1 MVIMRKASLLALP
14 LLSLLAIACG
24 GQVDGTKTSSNDDPN
39 THDPKH
45 QNPQTHLPT
54 GTIAGSFDLTFTKV
68 AATPSFA
75 GSYPPQVTPPSSGAN
90 ARIDIETDSSDGAR
104 VTPRWGSSADLGLV
118 KSSTSVTL
126 SDKSDDSDQRIVF
139 SGYSNGYST
148 SDRISKITF
157 GRTADG
163 GFDGTFTAVGTED
176 TFAGDVVYEADLA
189 LTGTLGLDVTAPEVK
204 VSTMPSYGVLPW
216 DPVRVKLAEPSKGD
230 AASQI
235 HLSPGGSIDG
245 IMTPDAYAPL
255 TILAIL
261 GGWGIPKATV
271 SNDAFA
277 DLAGNTAKLTR
288 ATVSYVDVGTAQA
301 SFTFD
306 GAIGGAM
313 YGTSTTMIT
322 TLSDAT
328 CESGGCLEVGTISR
342 AKCDTP
348 DMGFAGI
355 LTTTT
360 GGTLHLRYRIL
371 VGVDTSTGGPSATVV
386 PESNAFTVEAATP
399 GVLPQ
404 TKPVGF
410 APTDLRAIPSTLG
423 MTQATDW
430 TTLDVPIAA
439 SASAQ
444 AGFAIKFGSSCGG
457 GPIWNSNQLIVL
469 VDSVTID

>member
-1 MVIMRKASLLALP
+1 MRNASFVALP
-14 LLSLLAIACG
+14 LLSLLAVACG
-24 GQVDGTKTSSNDDPN
+24 GQVDGSKVSSNDDPN
-39 THDPKH
+39 TKDPNH

-68 AATPSFA
+68 VATPSSA
-75 GSYPPQVTPPSSGAN
+75 RGSYPQLTPPSSGAN
-90 ARIDIETDSSDGAR
+90 ARLDIETDSSDGAR
-104 VTPRWGSSADLGLV
+104 VTPRWGSSSGLGLV
-118 KSSTSVTL
+118 KGSTSVTL
-126 SDKSDDSDQRIVF
+126 TDDIDEQITF

-148 SDRISKITF
+148 TDRISKITF

-163 GFDGTFTAVGTED
+163 GFDGTFTAIGTED

-204 VSTMPSYGVLPW
+204 VSPMPSYGVLPW
-216 DPVRVKLAEPSKGD
+216 DPVRVQLAEPSKGD

-245 IMTPDAYAPL
+245 IMTPDTYAPL
-255 TILAIL
+255 TIQAIL

-271 SNDAFA
+271 SNDAFV
-277 DLAGNTAKLTR
+277 DLAGNTAKLTS
-288 ATVSYVDVGTAQA
+288 ASVSYLDVGAAQA

-306 GAIGGAM
+306 DASGGAK
-313 YGTSTTMIT
+313 YGTSTTMMT

-342 AKCDTP
+342 TKCDTP
-348 DMGFAGI
+348 DIGFAGI
-355 LTTTT
+355 LRTTT

-371 VGVDTSTGGPSATVV
+371 VGVDTSTGGSSATVV
-386 PESNAFTVEAATP
+386 PESNAFTVETATP

-410 APTDLRAIPSTLG
+410 VTTDLKTIPSTLG

-430 TTLDVPIAA
+430 TTVDIPIAA
-439 SASAQ
+439 SASEQ
-444 AGFAIKFGSSCGG
+444 AGFAIKFNNYSCGG
-457 GPIWNSNQLIVL
+457 GPFWNPNQLIIL
-469 VDSVTID
+469 VDSVTIN